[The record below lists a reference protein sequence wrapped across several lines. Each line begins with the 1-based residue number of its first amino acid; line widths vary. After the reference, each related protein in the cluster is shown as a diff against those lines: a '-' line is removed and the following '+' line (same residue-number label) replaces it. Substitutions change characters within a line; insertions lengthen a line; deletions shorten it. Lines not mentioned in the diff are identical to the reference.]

1 MIFQWFKRLLLGS
14 VILAQSTFAQSGYPP
29 PCNEAQ
35 LKDIVVQSPTKRQI
49 LADYIKSC
57 EQKLWSND
65 KGIVMLYQYHNQQ
78 DQLCWYLSSS
88 IDDRYKDNPPRQ
100 FMDFEGDI
108 VLIYNGKPGEIRSDT
123 TINKNALNH
132 CLEQIIGDRVYIRP
146 TTKSRWTNGVLPIS
160 NHKLT
165 VGRRRISA
173 GNGGA
178 LIIVFTSDG
187 TYQKILPI

>member
-1 MIFQWFKRLLLGS
+1 MIYQWFKRLILGS

-29 PCNEAQ
+29 PCDEAQ
-35 LKDIVVQSPTKRQI
+35 LTDIVAKSPTKRQI
-49 LADYIKSC
+49 LADYVESC

-65 KGIVMLYQYHNQQ
+65 KGIVMLYQYRNQQ

-88 IDDRYKDNPPRQ
+88 IDDHYKDNLPRQ

-108 VLIYNGKPGEIRSDT
+108 VLIYNGKPGELRSDT
-123 TINKNALNH
+123 TINKSALNH
-132 CLEQIIGDRVYIRP
+132 CLEQIIGDRVYSRP
-146 TTKSRWTNGVLPIS
+146 TAKSRWTNGVLPIS

-165 VGRRRISA
+165 VGRRRIFA

-178 LIIVFTSDG
+178 LIIVFASDG